1 MRERCHPNGAAWTR
15 SFLRGGLTV
24 ALMALVAALP
34 AGAGAQTERPL
45 VRVQLHWLHQAQFA
59 GLYVADALGFYE
71 REGIQVEFA
80 PGGPDVEPLAV
91 LEQGRADVA
100 IGWLS
105 GAMEAREKGADVVN
119 IAQLFKRPAT
129 TLVCRRDAGI
139 RRPADVKGK
148 RIGVWNL
155 GDQYD
160 VAFWLRHNRLTVA
173 DVNLVPQIA
182 DAADLIERRVD
193 CATAMTY
200 NEYGTILASGLSPT
214 DLFVVR
220 FADENFGFLED
231 GLYSR
236 GATLFDPVKLDHLAR
251 FLRASAAGWRHA
263 DQNRDEA
270 VSITLNF
277 APLAEPAR
285 QRRMLDA
292 VLQLA
297 EPQRRFGFLEVR
309 DYERS
314 VEIVGLGRNDRK
326 RVEAAAHGGWTHR
339 VRDAAGLDGDVKN
352 PLTEAVRH
360 YLSKAVDSTWFFLLD
375 LIGTAAF
382 GLSGFMR
389 ARQRKYDLWGAF
401 ILTLLPAVG
410 GGTLRDLLVGGDRHP
425 PFIFK
430 DPTYLHVVLGVI
442 IVGTVLSR
450 LLPADAADSRTF
462 NRALAVF
469 DTIGLATFT
478 VIGAKV
484 ALIAG
489 LAWYW
494 VPICSALTCAGGGTL
509 LDIVTG
515 REPHTFQ
522 GEPYEEIGIAGGLFL
537 FLCLLLAN
545 HFEHTEWIVSAAI
558 LATLAGTFTLRMLV
572 IRYDLRSY
580 RLGRLRPR
588 RARTG

>member
-1 MRERCHPNGAAWTR
+1 MRLFMQRGLGFIMVLTMLFGALSTGV
-15 SFLRGGLTV
+15 GGQ
-24 ALMALVAALP
+24 AEP
-34 AGAGAQTERPL
+34 PL
-45 VRVQLHWLHQAQFA
+45 VRVQLHWMHQAQFA

-71 REGIQVEFA
+71 REGIRVEFV
-80 PGGPDVEPLAV
+80 PGGPGVEPLAA
-91 LEQGRADVA
+91 LAQGRADVA

-105 GAMEAREKGADVVN
+105 RALEARENGADVVN
-119 IAQLFKRPAT
+119 IAQLFKRSAI

-139 RRPADVKGK
+139 RQPTDVRGK

-155 GDQYD
+155 GDQYE
-160 VAFWLRHNRLTVA
+160 VAFWLRHSHLTVA
-173 DVNLVPQIA
+173 DAKFVPQRA

-200 NEYGTILASGLSPT
+200 NEYGTIVASGLSPT
-214 DLFVVR
+214 NLFVVR
-220 FADENFGFLED
+220 FAEEHLGFLED
-231 GLYSR
+231 GLYAR
-236 GATLFDPVKLDHLAR
+236 GATLQDPIKLDHLAR
-251 FLRASAAGWRHA
+251 FLRASAAGWRYA

-270 VSITLNF
+270 VSITRTF
-277 APLAEPAR
+277 APLADPTR

-297 EPQRRFGFLEVR
+297 EPQRRFGFLELP

-314 VEIVGLGRNDRK
+314 VQIIGLGRNDRT
-326 RVEAAAHGGWTHR
+326 RIEAAAHDGWTHR
-339 VRDAAGLDGDVKN
+339 VWYAAGLEGNAKH

-360 YLSKAVDSTWFFLLD
+360 YLLRAVDSTWFYLLD

-389 ARQRKYDLWGAF
+389 AQQRKYELWGAF

-430 DPTYLHVVLGVI
+430 DPAYLYVVLGVV

-450 LLPADAADSRTF
+450 LLPADAEDSRAF
-462 NRALAVF
+462 NRAMAVF

-478 VIGAKV
+478 VIGAEV
-484 ALIAG
+484 ALIAE
-489 LAWYW
+489 LTWYW
-494 VPICSALTCAGGGTL
+494 VPICSALTCAGGGML

-515 REPHTFQ
+515 REPRTFQ
-522 GEPYEEIGIAGGLFL
+522 DEPYEEIGITGGLFL
-537 FLCLLLAN
+537 FLCLLVAN
-545 HFEHTEWIVSAAI
+545 HFEHAEWIVSLAI
-558 LATLAGTFTLRMLV
+558 LATLAGTFTLRLLV

-580 RLGRLRPR
+580 RL
-588 RARTG
+588 